1 VIGYQLLSRFGR
13 NAMLAW
19 LTATSLF
26 FYGYWNPA
34 YLILLC
40 GSIAMNFL
48 FSLRLVENRPEA
60 SRSRWLTIAIIAN
73 LGLLAYFKYLFPVL
87 NFMHRYR
94 VLPHSFVD
102 VMLPLGISFFTFTQI
117 AYLIDLRQ
125 DVAKP
130 QGILPYSVF
139 VTLFPHLIAGPIIHP
154 RELMPQLE
162 QGRIGPIRSDNLA
175 LGLTWFILGMGK
187 KILIADRL
195 APLPDL
201 LYAHPHEA
209 GVATAWLGAICY
221 NFQLY
226 FDFSG
231 YSDMALGLARIFGIE
246 FPINFHSP
254 YKSQGFIEFW
264 GRWHMTLSRYI
275 NAYLFTPIVQGIQ
288 GWRAV
293 RGLKNNRATVLTLP
307 GFASL
312 VATPTLLTM
321 FLAGVWHGAGLQFLC
336 FGVLH
341 GIYLTINHAWRLL
354 TPEGSRLHRKVPP
367 AFMVMLT
374 FLGFIVTEVFF
385 RADRVHD
392 AVYVLGTLIGLHH
405 GPGFHGFQYL
415 AELPSTSSFLGD
427 AAKTTAA
434 ICCCFF
440 IVWALPNTQE
450 MLDQIPH
457 DQVRLPSILPQLR
470 WRISMV
476 WSFGVA
482 ALFCISLLLLDG
494 KARFLYFQF

>member
-1 VIGYQLLSRFGR
+1 
-13 NAMLAW
+13 MLAW